1 MSFYLIGPFMGY
13 GTKMEPYLALG
24 IAAVWAIY
32 GAIYFAVSSKRS
44 GKTTLVTSRA

>member
-1 MSFYLIGPFMGY
+1 M
-13 GTKMEPYLALG
+13 ALG

-32 GAIYFAVSSKRS
+32 GGIYFVISSNKK